1 MEKDDA
7 ASATPEE
14 AELLSFLTQ
23 CAIDK
28 VFNCRC
34 AGSSS
39 DAGVIETAVLVPQR
53 LQQFVKRLPTQEPVK
68 LGSIIVH

>member
-28 VFNCRC
+28 VFKWRC
-34 AGSSS
+34 AGSPG
-39 DAGVIETAVLVPQR
+39 DAGVIETAFLIPQR
-53 LQQFVKRLPTQEPVK
+53 LQQFVK
-68 LGSIIVH
+68 